1 MNNRKWLPVA
11 VIVGAI
17 VVIALVVG
25 TKYNSLVSER
35 EQVNGSWAQVQNV
48 LQRRNDLIPNLVAT
62 VKGYAAHEKE
72 TFTQIAEA
80 RAKLAGARTP
90 SDAANANAQLDSA
103 LSRLLVIAEAYPQL
117 KANEN
122 FVRLQDELAG
132 TENRIAVERQRY
144 NNEVRDYNRTIKRFP
159 TNLVARTFDFQRRD
173 YFEADVDA
181 QKAPEVR
188 F

>member
-1 MNNRKWLPVA
+1 MNNRKWVPVA
-11 VIVGAI
+11 VIVG
-17 VVIALVVG
+17 VIAVIAIFIG
-25 TKYNSLVSER
+25 SKYNSLVSER

-62 VKGYAAHEKE
+62 VKAYAAHEKE
-72 TFTQIAEA
+72 VFTQIAEA

-90 SDAANANAQLDSA
+90 SEAANANAQLDSA

-122 FVRLQDELAG
+122 FRALQDELSG

-144 NNEVRDYNRTIKRFP
+144 NDEVRDYNRTIKRFP
-159 TNLVARTFDFQRRD
+159 TNLVARTFNFDNRD
-173 YFEADVDA
+173 YFQADVTA
-181 QKAPEVR
+181 QKVPEVR

>member
-1 MNNRKWLPVA
+1 MNRKWLPVA

-17 VVIALVVG
+17 VVIAIFLG
-25 TKYNSLVSER
+25 TKYNSLVGER

-48 LQRRNDLIPNLVAT
+48 LQRRADLIPNLVAT
-62 VKGYAAHEKE
+62 VKAYAAHEKE

-90 SDAANANAQLDSA
+90 EDAAAANGQLDSA
-103 LSRLLVIAEAYPQL
+103 LSRLLVIAERYPEL

-122 FVRLQDELAG
+122 FIRLQDELAG

-144 NNEVRDYNRTIKRFP
+144 NDQVRDYNQTIRRFP
-159 TNLVARTFDFQRRD
+159 TNLVAGAFNFESRD
-173 YFEADVDA
+173 YFQADA
-181 QKAPEVR
+181 TSQRAPQVQ